1 MSSYNIV
8 ASTEEATV
16 VAEYIPESNG
26 RSEKY
31 QSEAELEREFIQ
43 LLTSQG
49 YDYLTIHHEADL
61 IANLRRQ
68 LELLNDYT
76 FTDGEWK
83 RFFKECIANANE
95 GIVEKTRKIQ
105 EDYIQILQRDDGTA
119 KNIYLLDKKN
129 IHNNRLQVINQYE
142 EAGGKHKTRYDVTIL
157 VNGLPLVHVEL
168 KRAALPSE
176 KLLIRLIDISA
187 TAFGLRRVYSSM
199 CRFLSS
205 PTAPT
210 PNITATQQEM
220 PISKRS
226 SSKRRNSKKDQQQF

>member
-49 YDYLTIHHEADL
+49 YEYLTIHHEADL

-68 LELLNDYT
+68 LELLNNYT

-83 RFFKECIANANE
+83 RFF
-95 GIVEKTRKIQ
+95 
-105 EDYIQILQRDDGTA
+105 
-119 KNIYLLDKKN
+119 
-129 IHNNRLQVINQYE
+129 
-142 EAGGKHKTRYDVTIL
+142 
-157 VNGLPLVHVEL
+157 
-168 KRAALPSE
+168 
-176 KLLIRLIDISA
+176 
-187 TAFGLRRVYSSM
+187 
-199 CRFLSS
+199 
-205 PTAPT
+205 
-210 PNITATQQEM
+210 
-220 PISKRS
+220 
-226 SSKRRNSKKDQQQF
+226 